1 MIVNLL
7 KQIVAQLQELLSRP
21 ANDGLESVL
30 TRLNEAETRILSLE
44 NAIGDVNELPTIDG
58 GAEDP
63 QGDLDSLPKL

>member
-7 KQIVAQLQELLSRP
+7 KQIVAQLQVLLARP
-21 ANDGLESVL
+21 ASPDLESVL
-30 TRLNEAETRILSLE
+30 MRLTEAEQRILKLE
-44 NAIGDVNELPTIDG
+44 NDIGDVSDLPDIDG